1 MSVEKRQETCEP
13 DITIGLAVGRVATLG
28 RRYIAQKNWAR
39 EHLASVGCKLTI
51 DEAEAFKA
59 MCDRMGVTRYATI
72 RALVKAWLLSC
83 EMRGY

>member
-1 MSVEKRQETCEP
+1 MSVEKRQETCEA
-13 DITIGLAVGRVATLG
+13 DITIGLAVGRMAALG

-39 EHLASVGCKLTI
+39 EHLNSTGCKLTN
-51 DEAEAFKA
+51 DEAAAFKE

-72 RALVKAWLLSC
+72 RALIKAWLLSC